1 MNESAPRTFGGGSG
15 RKPVSRGNAKADS
28 LDSGSDRPRAPGA
41 GTVVRYCFATR
52 APRGRT
58 LLRAVVP
65 FCARSY
71 PFARGRTVLRAVVP
85 FHAKSYL
92 KAALRYDRAA
102 PATTAQPR
110 NRPDARNQAP
120 EPPAMP
126 ADTPNATA
134 PRPQPPRT
142 CDTTRARISLME
154 TRSRHGAAP
163 PRRRHPAG
171 APIEPRPA
179 TADDRGSARPRGS
192 YTVG

>member
-58 LLRAVVP
+58 L
-65 FCARSY
+65 
-71 PFARGRTVLRAVVP
+71 LRAVVP